1 MVWRAKNPQPNQKT
15 LSIISKMI
23 HSVKRLFGFGQCNPK
38 EGSTIVINSEKL
50 ERRVALLE
58 DGVLEEYSIERE
70 GEDNIVGG
78 IFKGR
83 VKNIEP
89 GLKAMFVDIGY
100 EKNAFLH
107 FWDALPLA
115 LDSSLEEIQRE
126 GRPRKQQ
133 RKITSKDIPEIY
145 PIGSEIMVQVTKG
158 PISSKGPRVTT
169 NISLA
174 GRYIVL
180 MPFTDQFGISRKIDD
195 PKERQRLRQIVQKL
209 NVPEGMGII
218 MRTVAQGQRFRH
230 FVRDLAM
237 LLQQWHEVEEKFSAQ
252 PAPVSVY
259 REPDLIERTAR
270 DFLTDNVDNIVC
282 DNLETTQRMQEI
294 AGKISRRAKRHIQ
307 HYPCRQPI
315 FEELGVEK
323 QINEAFQRQV
333 LLPCGGYLVIDETE
347 ALIAI
352 DINTGRNKGNKDLDK
367 TILETNLESAREIAR
382 QLRLRNIGGLVVV
395 DFIDMRHR
403 KDQLAVYKAMKDALK
418 RDKAKTQVMQITP
431 IGLMEMT
438 RQRIN
443 ESLLDYVNDHCPYC
457 HGRGRIK
464 SVMTMSVEIQRQ
476 LKATIQRYRE
486 SVGDMI
492 VVVNSDVLSR
502 FKNEDSKL
510 LVELERQCAGRLI
523 FRSDPSIHRE
533 AFAILD
539 PANNNKALYQT
550 NM

>member
-1 MVWRAKNPQPNQKT
+1 
-15 LSIISKMI
+15 MI
-23 HSVKRLFGFGQCNPK
+23 NSVKNFFGFGQCNPK
-38 EGSTIVINSEKL
+38 EGTTIVINSEKL

-115 LDSSLEEIQRE
+115 LDSSLEEIQKE
-126 GRPRKQQ
+126 GRPRKKQK
-133 RKITSKDIPEIY
+133 KITSKDIPDIY

-237 LLQQWHEVEEKFSAQ
+237 LLTQWREVEEKFATN
-252 PAPVSVY
+252 PAPMCVY

-294 AGKISRRAKRHIQ
+294 AGKISRRSKRHIQ
-307 HYPCRQPI
+307 YHQYRQPI
-315 FEELGVEK
+315 FEELGIEK

-403 KDQLAVYKAMKDALK
+403 KDQMAVYKAMKDALK

-457 HGRGRIK
+457 HGRGRVK

-476 LKATIQRYRE
+476 LKATILRYRE
-486 SVGDMI
+486 NVGDMI

-510 LVELERQCAGRLI
+510 LMELERQCAGRLI

-533 AFAILD
+533 AFAILN
-539 PANNNKALYQT
+539 PANNNKPLFQI

>member
-1 MVWRAKNPQPNQKT
+1 MFNK
-15 LSIISKMI
+15 I
-23 HSVKRLFGFGQCNPK
+23 KRVFGFGACDPK
-38 EGSTIVINSEKL
+38 EGTTIVINSEKL

-58 DGVLEEYSIERE
+58 NGVLEEYNIERE

-107 FWDALPLA
+107 FWDAIPAA
-115 LDSSLEEIQRE
+115 LDSSLEEIEKE
-126 GRPRKQQ
+126 GRPKRQIK
-133 RKITSKDIPEIY
+133 KITSKDIPEIY

-180 MPFTDQFGISRKIDD
+180 MPYTDQFGISRKIDD
-195 PKERQRLRQIVQKL
+195 PRERQRLRQIVQKL

-237 LLQQWHEVEEKFSAQ
+237 LLEQWHEVERKRDSR
-252 PAPVSVY
+252 PAPVCVY
-259 REPDLIERTAR
+259 KEPDLIERTAR
-270 DFLTDNVDNIVC
+270 DFLTDNVDNIIC
-282 DNLETTQRMQEI
+282 DNLETTQKMQEI
-294 AGKISRRAKRHIQ
+294 AGRISRRAKRHIQ
-307 HYPCRQPI
+307 HFPTRMPI
-315 FEELGVEK
+315 FEELGIQQ

-352 DINTGRNKGNKDLDK
+352 DVNTGRNKGSKDLDK

-403 KDQLAVYKAMKDALK
+403 KDQMAVYKMMKDCLK
-418 RDKAKTQVMQITP
+418 RDKAKTQVLQITP

-438 RQRIN
+438 RQRLN
-443 ESLLDYVNDHCPYC
+443 ESLRDYVNDHCPYC

-476 LKATIQRYRE
+476 IHAMILKHRE
-486 SVGDMI
+486 TAGDLI
-492 VVVNSDVLSR
+492 VVVNSEVLSR
-502 FKNEDSKL
+502 FKNEDAAL
-510 LVELERQCAGRLI
+510 LMELERQCTGRLI
-523 FRSDPSIHRE
+523 FRSDPTIHRE

-539 PANNNKALYQT
+539 ANDNKALYQV
-550 NM
+550 NMQG